1 MTDTHENL
9 DHDLDRLS
17 DDGAPHP
24 EPPVWCATCDHPAET
39 HDGGGYCG
47 VQFDSSSNMEGFC
60 GCDRFVQGEQQPPP
74 LTPEML
80 AAHHSAIDAA
90 LAGLGGIA
98 LLPATREAWAEKID
112 RELDNEYLP
121 YGLKELQPESP
132 ESPTK

>member
-17 DDGAPHP
+17 DDGAPPPETEQPVLCACGHP
-24 EPPVWCATCDHPAET
+24 TET

-47 VQFDSSSNMEGFC
+47 VQFSDTDDRGSGFC
-60 GCDRFVQGEQQPPP
+60 GCDGFVQGEQPPPP

-80 AAHHSAIDAA
+80 AAHHSEIDAA

-132 ESPTK
+132 TK